1 MDLYQALQWMQGQLQ
16 VFNQRIA
23 VLEESLR
30 CAEEEIRL
38 LKDKPSIQV
47 GTIQY
52 KFDQLKVETLEGTL
66 SIGLNPKDLQGI
78 EEMAI
83 SEGQNGYPG
92 QPGSPQGIAPQDQ
105 QPFEGN
111 PGYNP
116 QPIQPMDPTNFMQR
130 STEINDAIHA
140 YLEQELPS
148 RLGHLQ
154 EELGLPQ
161 SDNYLS
167 FITSDVKKQLPGRI
181 ESHIRRASASGIE
194 VDSEIVIAAL
204 KQEIENGIR
213 SFLTNLP
220 DQMKGGSL

>member
-38 LKDKPSIQV
+38 LKEKPTIQV

-52 KFDQLKVETLEGTL
+52 KFDQLKVESLEGTL
-66 SIGLNPKDLQGI
+66 SIGLNPNDLQGI

-83 SEGQNGYPG
+83 AEGQNGFPG
-92 QPGSPQGIAPQDQ
+92 QPGSPGDFASPGQ
-105 QPFEGN
+105 QRFEGN

-116 QPIQPMDPTNFMQR
+116 QPIQPIDPTNFMQR
-130 STEINDAIHA
+130 STEINDAIHT

-154 EELGLPQ
+154 EELGLPK
-161 SDNYLS
+161 SDDYLS
-167 FITSDVKKQLPGRI
+167 FIKSDVKKQLPGRI
-181 ESHIRRASASGIE
+181 ESHIRRASATGQE
-194 VDSEIVIAAL
+194 VENEMILSAL

-213 SFLTNLP
+213 TFLANLP
-220 DQMKGGSL
+220 DQLKGGSL